1 MDTTVLLSVWEEG
14 AARSSLD
21 RALLLL
27 TAAQPDVPRDAWAR
41 LPIGQRDAWLLSL
54 RERWFGSRLEA
65 VTACPLCDERLEISM
80 NVNDVR
86 LPNPTGESSL
96 CLEED
101 GFLVRFRV
109 PNSLD
114 LAAVVSEGLGKEE
127 LLRRCVETDFD
138 ALSESVLAAIE
149 TRMEEADPQAIVE
162 IALSCPNCENR
173 WTSRFDIVA
182 YLWSEV
188 ESWAQRQFRDVH
200 ALAVAYG
207 WSERE
212 ILSLS
217 PRRRRTYLDLVGA

>member
-1 MDTTVLLSVWEEG
+1 MDTTVLLSAWEEG

-27 TAAQPDVPRDAWAR
+27 TAAQPEVSRDAWAS

-65 VTACPLCDERLEISM
+65 VTACPLCDERLELAM

-86 LPNPTGESSL
+86 LPSPTGETTL
-96 CLEED
+96 CLETE
-101 GFLVRFRV
+101 GRVVRFRV
-109 PNSLD
+109 PNSHD
-114 LAAVVSEGLGKEE
+114 LAAVISQGLGRDD
-127 LLRRCVETDFD
+127 LLRRCLETDD
-138 ALSESVLAAIE
+138 DLPAPVLDEIE
-149 TRMEEADPQAIVE
+149 RRMEAADPQAVIE
-162 IALSCPNCENR
+162 IALRCPNCEHP

-188 ESWAQRQFRDVH
+188 ESWAIRQFREVH
-200 ALAVAYG
+200 ALATAYG

-212 ILSLS
+212 ILSLT